1 MHRYPHRIPND
12 QRGAALILVLVML
25 MALTMVAV
33 VAMRTTTVDLKAAN
47 NNLVSKLAFQDS
59 ETVRRMMNDI
69 LADHTFSRVWPSELL
84 GTPPVPGEPEI
95 PPGMAILD
103 LTELLWSEPPIDYAD
118 PTNVNA
124 VDLTYRVDQNGDG
137 DFLDD
142 GDFDADIYSFNIGR
156 APAVG
161 ADTSQAKGY
170 EGFGGGAAGGGAN
183 VFYDLRVQARA
194 AGNARALTG
203 AILRAPIRN

>member
-1 MHRYPHRIPND
+1 MFRFEPRPTR

-25 MALTMVAV
+25 MALTMIAV
-33 VAMRTTTVDLKAAN
+33 VAMRTTTVDLKAATN
-47 NNLVSKLAFQDS
+47 NMLSKLAFQDS
-59 ETVRRMMNDI
+59 ETVRTMMNDI
-69 LADHTFSRVWPSELL
+69 LADHTFSRVWPSDLL
-84 GTPPVPGEPEI
+84 GTTPVPGEPEI
-95 PPGMAILD
+95 PPGMTVLD
-103 LTELLWSEPPIDYAD
+103 LTELLWSEVPDDYDTPTD
-118 PTNVNA
+118 PA
-124 VDLTYRVDQNGDG
+124 ARDLTYRVDEDGDG
-137 DFLDD
+137 DFTGP